1 MAKPIFDFLFSY
13 FLIFLFFLFFIC
25 HRLILFIRK

>member
-13 FLIFLFFLFFIC
+13 FLIFFIFLFFIC

>member
-13 FLIFLFFLFFIC
+13 FLIFLFFLFFYFSFAID
-25 HRLILFIRK
+25 